1 VLSGREAG
9 VGPWLGQLTF
19 LAFAASVNIRA
30 GRAGL
35 ALIAPDLLRAR
46 TASHT
51 NTPANLRADS
61 AWQGRPQQEIRLEEV
76 SFRYVPDQPWA
87 LMGISLRIPARA
99 AVGIVGVNGSGKLEN
114 GKITGSGTYDGLLK
128 SSAVFRRM
136 TGVR

>member
-1 VLSGREAG
+1 MRRRSSAVPPDIPVDPFGKRRPAAFRERTHRRHATGTQAREHGLAG
-9 VGPWLGQLTF
+9 VY
-19 LAFAASVNIRA
+19 A
-30 GRAGL
+30 
-35 ALIAPDLLRAR
+35 
-46 TASHT
+46 
-51 NTPANLRADS
+51 
-61 AWQGRPQQEIRLEEV
+61 
-76 SFRYVPDQPWA
+76 PDQPWA